1 VCSVTIFLRQPATGT
16 GHVDHH
22 RGNHARHQVAHREAK
37 LSTPLTLLVLNADGT
52 EEATEDEIRQHV
64 LSFSKKGSGQRQ
76 EIRKCVYPRS
86 T

>member
-1 VCSVTIFLRQPATGT
+1 
-16 GHVDHH
+16 
-22 RGNHARHQVAHREAK
+22 
-37 LSTPLTLLVLNADGT
+37 LVLNADGT